1 MTDQDQPKWM
11 EKAKET
17 YKYHRGKLIAN
28 DKWTTVQTAKLLKR
42 SIGSISED
50 LLIARWCRTHE
61 EKLKKYSY
69 AYEAL
74 EFIREKQK
82 ELDKNEIE

>member
-1 MTDQDQPKWM
+1 MSESPKWM

-17 YKYHRGKLIAN
+17 YKFHRSKLMN
-28 DKWTTVQTAKLLKR
+28 DDKWNTAKTAKALRR

-50 LLIARWCRTHE
+50 LLLARWCKTHE
-61 EKLKKYSY
+61 EKLKRFKY

-74 EFIREKQK
+74 EYIREYQK
-82 ELDKNEIE
+82 ELELDEIE

>member
-1 MTDQDQPKWM
+1 MKEQPKFI

-17 YKYHRGKLIAN
+17 YRFHRDKLMSN
-28 DKWTTVQTAKLLKR
+28 DKWNTAKTAKALRR

-50 LLIARWCRTHE
+50 LMIARWCRTHE
-61 EKLKKYSY
+61 PQLMKFRY

-74 EFIREKQK
+74 EYIREKMK
-82 ELDKNEIE
+82 EQETEEIE

>member
-1 MTDQDQPKWM
+1 MSEQPKFI

-17 YKYHRGKLIAN
+17 YKFHRAKRLAS
-28 DKWTTVQTAKLLKR
+28 DKWTTVQTAKALRR

-50 LLIARWCRTHE
+50 LLIAKWCKTHE
-61 EKLKKYSY
+61 KELERFKY

-74 EFIREKQK
+74 EYIRNKK
-82 ELDKNEIE
+82 RDIDLDEID